1 MSYTAL
7 YRKYRPETFD
17 DVKGQEHVVTTLRNQ
32 IIADRLSHAYL
43 FTGSRGTGKT
53 SVAKIFARA
62 VNCENPQNGNPCN
75 ECETCR
81 TILSGASLNAIEI
94 DAASNNGVDN
104 IRQIR
109 EEVAYPPTQGRYKVY
124 VIDEVHM
131 LSAGAFNAL
140 LKTLEEPPSY
150 VIFILATTEVQKIPV
165 TILSRCQRYDF
176 HRISREEITL
186 RLRELLEKEQ
196 IEAEEQAL
204 RYIAGK
210 AEGGMRDAL
219 SLADRCISFYLGQ
232 PLTYERVLNVLG
244 AVDVQVLGD
253 LFESIAVGDVADVFK
268 RLDEMIFKGREVTQ
282 LVTDMTEYLRDLL
295 LVKTSADAGE
305 ILDTTPENFRLLE
318 ERAALAQP
326 EDLLR
331 FIRIFSEL
339 SGQMHRATAR
349 RTLLEVALIK
359 MCRPAM
365 QTDVDALSARVRA
378 LEEMIESGA
387 LTLGGGGGLG
397 QAGGSFTG
405 GYSPTGAAAP
415 EGTIAGAGEGDG
427 EMTAASRPRIYHKAA
442 PEDLQQVEKSWGAI
456 VGMMDSH
463 LDAMT
468 LKTSVRKYDAA
479 DPAEDVLYVICRG
492 IAGKRV
498 FSDENMEARLEDL
511 IEERIGKRI
520 HVRIMDEVQLSKT
533 SGQVF
538 SDVREAAQRRVG
550 VPIEIVPDE

>member
-150 VIFILATTEVQKIPV
+150 VTFILATTEVQKIPV

-318 ERAALAQP
+318 ERATLAQP

-365 QTDVDALSARVRA
+365 QTDVDALSARGRA

-387 LTLGGGGGLG
+387 LTLGGGGGRG

>member
-131 LSAGAFNAL
+131 LSTGAFNAL

>member
-387 LTLGGGGGLG
+387 LTLGGGGGRG

-427 EMTAASRPRIYHKAA
+427 EMTAAGRPRIYHKAA

>member
-1 MSYTAL
+1 MNYQAL
-7 YRKYRPETFD
+7 YRKYRPAVFD
-17 DVKGQEHVVTTLRNQ
+17 DIKGQDVIVTTLRNQ
-32 IIADRLSHAYL
+32 IRTGRIAHAYL
-43 FTGSRGTGKT
+43 FCGSRGTGKT
-53 SVAKIFARA
+53 TAAKIFARA

-268 RLDEMIFKGREVTQ
+268 RLDEMIFNGREVTQ

>member
-387 LTLGGGGGLG
+387 LTLGGGGGRG

>member
-387 LTLGGGGGLG
+387 LTLGGGGGPG

>member
-305 ILDTTPENFRLLE
+305 ILDTTTENFRL
-318 ERAALAQP
+318 
-326 EDLLR
+326 
-331 FIRIFSEL
+331 
-339 SGQMHRATAR
+339 
-349 RTLLEVALIK
+349 
-359 MCRPAM
+359 
-365 QTDVDALSARVRA
+365 
-378 LEEMIESGA
+378 
-387 LTLGGGGGLG
+387 
-397 QAGGSFTG
+397 
-405 GYSPTGAAAP
+405 
-415 EGTIAGAGEGDG
+415 
-427 EMTAASRPRIYHKAA
+427 
-442 PEDLQQVEKSWGAI
+442 
-456 VGMMDSH
+456 
-463 LDAMT
+463 
-468 LKTSVRKYDAA
+468 
-479 DPAEDVLYVICRG
+479 
-492 IAGKRV
+492 
-498 FSDENMEARLEDL
+498 
-511 IEERIGKRI
+511 
-520 HVRIMDEVQLSKT
+520 
-533 SGQVF
+533 
-538 SDVREAAQRRVG
+538 
-550 VPIEIVPDE
+550 

>member
-1 MSYTAL
+1 M
-7 YRKYRPETFD
+7 
-17 DVKGQEHVVTTLRNQ
+17 TTLRNQ

-219 SLADRCISFYLGQ
+219 SLADRCISLYLGQ